1 MHIVLFGARGSIGSA
16 IASEALSRGHSVTGV
31 VRNGA
36 DAPTATGLRLVA
48 GNALDVASVATVVR
62 GADAVVSATA
72 PRAEDGPTALNDAA
86 RALIRGLTTAG
97 VKRLIIVGGAGSLY
111 VAPGLQL
118 MDAPT
123 FPEAYK
129 AIAVAH
135 NAMLQVI
142 KAEAGA
148 LDWTYFSP
156 AAMIGPG
163 PRTGVFRVGA
173 DQFLADA
180 GGNSAISIADY
191 AVALVDELEN
201 GANKRRQ
208 MTAAY

>member
-1 MHIVLFGARGSIGSA
+1 MNIILFGARGSIGSA
-16 IASEALSRGHSVTGV
+16 IAQEAISRGHTVTGV
-31 VRNGA
+31 VRSSA
-36 DAPTATGLRLVA
+36 DAPAATGLHLVA
-48 GNALDVASVATVVR
+48 GNALDAASVATVVR

-72 PRAEDGPTALNDAA
+72 PRPEDGPTALNDVA

-97 VKRLIIVGGAGSLY
+97 VKRLIVVGGAGSLY

-118 MDAPT
+118 VDAPA

-148 LDWTYFSP
+148 LEWTYFSP

-163 PRTGVFRVGA
+163 PRTGVFRLGT
-173 DQFLADA
+173 DQLLVDA
-180 GGNSAISIADY
+180 AGNSAISIADY
-191 AVALVDELEN
+191 AVALVDELET
-201 GANKRRQ
+201 GASKRRQ

>member
-1 MHIVLFGARGSIGSA
+1 MNIVLFGARGSIGSA
-16 IASEALSRGHSVTGV
+16 IAAEAISRGHSVTGV
-31 VRNGA
+31 VRKDA
-36 DAPTATGLRLVA
+36 DAPAAERLRLVA
-48 GNALDVASVATVVR
+48 GNALDSASVAAVVR
-62 GADAVVSATA
+62 GADAMVSATA
-72 PRAEDGPTALNDAA
+72 PRPEDGSTALNDAA
-86 RALIRGLTTAG
+86 RALIRGLATAG

-118 MDAPT
+118 VDAPA
-123 FPEAYK
+123 FPAAYK
-129 AIAVAH
+129 AVAVAH

-156 AAMIGPG
+156 AAMIAPG
-163 PRTGVFRVGA
+163 PRTGVFRLGT

-180 GGNSAISIADY
+180 AGNSAISIADY
-191 AVALVDELEN
+191 AVALVDELEK